1 MRRVLLASTFVF
13 ALLAPLSAHAG
24 FVVEGSVGK
33 GVDIKPDV
41 KATPSNVMV
50 APGWSLL
57 ADMLRLEV
65 GLVAALPDVKGSKFD
80 FGVRPMVVVSPPVL
94 PIYARGILG
103 FSNLTHKESRHI
115 EYGAAL
121 GFSFSL
127 LGLGVFAEAGV
138 LPYSIN
144 DKFHWNLEGRLG
156 AFYKF

>member
-1 MRRVLLASTFVF
+1 MRPLLLVSTFIF

-24 FVVEGSVGK
+24 FIIEGSVGK
-33 GVDIKPDV
+33 GMDLKPEV

-50 APGWSLL
+50 APGLSLL

-65 GLVAALPDVKGSKFD
+65 GLVAELPDVKNSKFD

-103 FSNLTHKESRHI
+103 FSNLTHKASRHI

-121 GFSFSL
+121 GFSISL
-127 LGLGVFAEAGV
+127 VGLGVFAEAGL

-144 DKFHWNLEGRLG
+144 DQFHWNLEGRLG